1 MNILLRG
8 LLILFLSPFLWGQT
22 NGVDSDSLN
31 IQNLDEVVL
40 IDSRFPLKH
49 LSLVESLK
57 KLIQKLYENFRGW
70 I

>member
-40 IDSRFPLKH
+40 IDSRFPLKR
-49 LSLVESLK
+49 SQSGRIVEK
-57 KLIQKLYENFRGW
+57 N
-70 I
+70 